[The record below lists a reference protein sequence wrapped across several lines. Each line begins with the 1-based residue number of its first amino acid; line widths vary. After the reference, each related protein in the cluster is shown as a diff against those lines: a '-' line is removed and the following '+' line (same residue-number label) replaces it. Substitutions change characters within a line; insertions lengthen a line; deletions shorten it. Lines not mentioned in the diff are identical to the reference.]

1 MVKPRRALKVSREEV
16 GLAGFFLC
24 SGCLLVLAGLGAGAE
39 WIARVYRP
47 NTVHLFSILE
57 LFLDKISNFIAAK
70 IVNKIHLGL

>member
-1 MVKPRRALKVSREEV
+1 MRFKIVLMVNPRRALKVSREEV

-57 LFLDKISNFIAAK
+57 L
-70 IVNKIHLGL
+70 